1 MRGENEP
8 AAGDPSDGGQSDAN
22 DASFEDVRIEPVLPR
37 ERSASRPTASA
48 LVPSWTQRLS
58 LRGKLARA
66 LIVALAVLITLAV
79 LFPRSAVPLP
89 PPIAR
94 LLTPAP
100 TQTPRPGQFA
110 AGEFEPVPL
119 PVVPTATPQWR
130 ALSRHDPATAY
141 LCTQG
146 PGGVQTNGSTS
157 EEITLWVTHNAGQ
170 TWNRAPLP
178 GTIGGDCEVEP
189 AIDGSPRVV
198 VNMDPAAP
206 EQNGQVFGGG
216 NFLSEDDG
224 ATWRSLQCASLDPS
238 VCPDGGVWPFPSARH
253 LYSQTTIQGRLTLTR
268 SDDGGQT
275 WQRADHGLEGLGDN
289 WFVQPLDGSG
299 EALYIGDGPGHP
311 VILTT
316 LWVTHDA
323 GANWQ
328 RVTSGRLPN
337 PPFGEPDLT
346 PIISGPGFTPLITEP
361 PLADAARAC
370 QCVVVADAHDG
381 PLPLRFNWRPY
392 SSRDLVH
399 WTPLP
404 PIPLAGTSAQF
415 SGVATPLGMSGD
427 GRFLALGPDP
437 DAGLPFPPGYHGPL
451 PKAAPALWAWD
462 THTGRWNVS
471 RTHLPCPN
479 PQNCDLYEIGSLGVS
494 SGAGT
499 TGQPRGTWFWI
510 VAHWS
515 TAPVTPHWFRV
526 FVPVA

>member
-8 AAGDPSDGGQSDAN
+8 ATGDRSDGEQSEADSGAV
-22 DASFEDVRIEPVLPR
+22 EDVRIEPVLPR
-37 ERSASRPTASA
+37 ERSASRHTASA
-48 LVPSWTQRLS
+48 PVPSWTKRLS

-66 LIVALAVLITLAV
+66 LIVALAMIIALAV

-89 PPIAR
+89 PPLAR

-100 TQTPRPGQFA
+100 TQTPRPGQFS

-119 PVVPTATPQWR
+119 PVVPNARLMLPV
-130 ALSRHDPATAY
+130 LSRHDPATAY
-141 LCTQG
+141 LCTKG
-146 PGGVQTNGSTS
+146 PGGVQTNGPTND
-157 EEITLWVTHNAGQ
+157 EITLWVTHNAGQ
-170 TWNRAPLP
+170 TWSRAPLP
-178 GTIGGDCEVEP
+178 GSIGLDCEVDP

-198 VNMDPAAP
+198 VNMDAAAP
-206 EQNGQVFGGG
+206 DQNGLVRGGG

-238 VCPDGGVWPFPSARH
+238 VCADGGLWPFPSARH
-253 LYSQTTIQGRLTLTR
+253 LYTQTMIQGRFTLAR

-299 EALYIGDGPGHP
+299 EALFIGDVPSQSTA
-311 VILTT
+311 LTT

-328 RVTSGRLPN
+328 RVTSGGLPD
-337 PPFGEPDLT
+337 PPFGGPDFT
-346 PIISGPGFTPLITEP
+346 PIITEP
-361 PLADAARAC
+361 PLTDASRAC
-370 QCVVVADAHDG
+370 RCVFVADAHDG

-399 WTPLP
+399 WMPLP
-404 PIPLAGTSAQF
+404 PLPLAGTSAQF
-415 SGVATPLGMSGD
+415 SGVATPLGMTGD

-437 DAGLPFPPGYHGPL
+437 EEGLPFPVGYRGPL
-451 PKAAPALWAWD
+451 PKTVPALWAWD

-471 RTHLPCPN
+471 RTHFPCPD

-515 TAPVTPHWFRV
+515 TDPATPHWFRV
-526 FVPVA
+526 FVPTV